1 MRRFGLTL
9 LAAALLAA
17 PADAIPAFARKY
29 NLTCMSCHDPIPRLT
44 AMGERFAAQGFTLMD
59 GDTTGMTSLG
69 DPLLMMNT
77 TFPIAFRFDA
87 YARYVSGT
95 GGQTDFQTPY
105 TVKLLSGGQVARNI
119 SYYVYLM
126 MAEDGTMGALED
138 AWVAFR
144 APLGVPADVTV
155 GQFQL
160 IDPLW
165 KREARITLEDY
176 AVLRQHIGS
185 SPSNLTYDRGIMV
198 SAAPTATT
206 GLFAQVVNGNGIG
219 SSTSSGT
226 FDNDAPKAGVL
237 IATQGVGPLTFG
249 LLGYYGRQEFTPAN
263 QVTAEQN
270 TTRMVGPMVKI
281 EHGNLA
287 AGAQFVYRDDS
298 DAEFDGAGAL
308 TTTRGGFAEVA
319 WWPQGRGSRLLFTG
333 LYNRVESGDPAAHI
347 ESATLNASWLAA
359 RNLRLAAEGTWDF
372 LGDRAG
378 IALGVVTA
386 F

>member
-1 MRRFGLTL
+1 MKHVGLAL
-9 LAAALLAA
+9 LAAAVLAA

-29 NLTCMSCHDPIPRLT
+29 NLTCMTCHDPIPRLN
-44 AMGERFAAQGFTLMD
+44 AFGERFAAQGFMLMD

-77 TFPIAFRFDA
+77 SFPIAFRFDA

-95 GGQTDFQTPY
+95 GGQTDFQTPW

-126 MAEDGTMGALED
+126 MAEDGTTGALED

-144 APLGVPADVTV
+144 QPLGVPADVTV
-155 GQFQL
+155 GQFQV

-165 KREARITLEDY
+165 KREARITLHDY
-176 AVLRQHIGS
+176 AVLRQRIGS
-185 SPSNLTYDRGIMV
+185 SPSNLTYDRGLMV
-198 SAAPTATT
+198 AASPWEST
-206 GLFAQVVNGNGIG
+206 GLFAQLVNGNGIG
-219 SSTSSGT
+219 AAGFDGS
-226 FDNDAPKAGVL
+226 FDNDASKAGVL
-237 IATQGVGPLTFG
+237 IGTQGIGPFTLG
-249 LLGYYGRQEFTPAN
+249 LVGYYGRQEAVPTG
-263 QVTAEQN
+263 QTAAVRN
-270 TTRMVGPMVKI
+270 TTRMLGPMVKV

-298 DAEFDGAGAL
+298 DADFDGAGSL
-308 TTTRGGFAEVA
+308 TTTRGGFAEVS

-333 LYNRVESGDPAAHI
+333 LYNRVESGDPLAHV
-347 ESATLNASWLAA
+347 ETATVNSSWLAA
-359 RNLRLAAEGTWDF
+359 RNVRLAAEMTWDF
-372 LGDRAG
+372 LGDRADL
-378 IALGVVTA
+378 ALGVVTA

>member
-1 MRRFGLTL
+1 MKRMGLTL
-9 LAAALLAA
+9 LVAAVLAA
-17 PADAIPAFARKY
+17 PADAIPAFARRH
-29 NLTCMSCHDPIPRLT
+29 NLTCMTCHDPIPRLN
-44 AMGERFAAQGFTLMD
+44 AFGERFAAQGFMLME

-77 TFPIAFRFDA
+77 SFPIAFRFDA

-95 GGQTDFQTPY
+95 GGQTDFQTPW

-144 APLGVPADVTV
+144 QPLGVPADVTV

-165 KREARITLEDY
+165 KREARITLDDY

-198 SAAPTATT
+198 SAAPWEST
-206 GLFAQVVNGNGIG
+206 GLFAQLVNGNGIG
-219 SSTSSGT
+219 AATASGS
-226 FDNDAPKAGVL
+226 FDNDASKAGVL
-237 IATQGVGPLTFG
+237 IATQAVGPMTLG
-249 LLGYYGRQEFTPAN
+249 LLGYYGRQSLTG
-263 QVTAEQN
+263 VRN
-270 TTRMVGPMVKI
+270 TTRMVGPMAKVDR
-281 EHGNLA
+281 GNVAL
-287 AGAQFVYRDDS
+287 GVQYVYRDDS
-298 DAEFDGAGAL
+298 DAEFDAAGSL
-308 TTTRGGFAEVA
+308 TTTHGGFAEVS
-319 WWPQGRGSRLLFTG
+319 WWPQGRGNRLLFTG
-333 LYNRVESGDPAAHI
+333 LYNRVESGDPLAHV
-347 ESATLNASWLAA
+347 ETATLNASWLAA
-359 RNLRLAAEGTWDF
+359 RNMRLAAEGTWDF
-372 LGDRAG
+372 LADRAG

>member
-1 MRRFGLTL
+1 MKRFGLTL
-9 LAAALLAA
+9 LAAAALAA

-29 NLTCMSCHDPIPRLT
+29 NLTCMTCHDPIPRLNSF
-44 AMGERFAAQGFTLMD
+44 GERFAAQGFTLMD

-87 YARYVSGT
+87 YARYISGT
-95 GGQTDFQTPY
+95 GGQTDFQTPW

-119 SYYVYLM
+119 SYYIYLM
-126 MAEDGTMGALED
+126 MAEDGQIGSLED

-144 APLGVPADVTV
+144 SPLGVPADVTV

-176 AVLRQHIGS
+176 AVLGQHIGS

-198 SAAPTATT
+198 STSPTETT

-219 SSTSSGT
+219 GSTASGT
-226 FDNDAPKAGVL
+226 FDTDAPKAGVL
-237 IATQGVGPLTFG
+237 MATQGVGPVTLG
-249 LLGYYGRQEFTPAN
+249 LLGYYGRQAFTPAS
-263 QVTAEQN
+263 QVGAEHN
-270 TTRMVGPMVKI
+270 TTRMIGPMVKV
-281 EHGNLA
+281 ERGEFAL
-287 AGAQFVYRDDS
+287 GAQFVYRDDS
-298 DAEFDGAGAL
+298 DAEFDGTGSM
-308 TTTRGGFAEVA
+308 TTTRGGFAEIN
-319 WWPQGRGSRLLFTG
+319 WWPHGRGSRLLFTG
-333 LYNRVESGDPAAHI
+333 LYNRVESGDPLAHV
-347 ESATLNASWLAA
+347 ESATFNASWLAA
-359 RNLRLAAEGTWDF
+359 RNMRLAAEGTWDF
-372 LGDRAG
+372 LADRAG